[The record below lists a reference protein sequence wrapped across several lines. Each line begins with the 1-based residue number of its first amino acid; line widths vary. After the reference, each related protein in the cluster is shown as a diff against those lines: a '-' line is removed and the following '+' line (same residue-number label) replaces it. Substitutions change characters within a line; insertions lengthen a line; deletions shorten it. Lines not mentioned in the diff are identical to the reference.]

1 MRRSCCWCGGR
12 CTCTWTSRRFAESI
26 NQCLAALLSS
36 GPRLGP
42 VPECHS
48 RHYQPCDRQRHAAC
62 NVNGTRCNG
71 AMQCA
76 WRAKWGGAAGLYTGL
91 PSQSPHD
98 EKLLKTH
105 PYTRARLFWTAPIF
119 KRDDSRSACPPADT
133 DRRLTPTDET
143 DGRYQPM
150 GPAVPVPVPRA
161 PAPTAPPAITGPRS
175 SHGTSLNISNALIRG
190 AVHGALERRVCAS
203 PRAAPAPA
211 VTAIDNNETSA
222 RHLLLA
228 NVDRY
233 PPSRLSNPPAR
244 P

>member
-1 MRRSCCWCGGR
+1 MKEKSEGNCNLQIQETHILNSGWSLGQLVGLGPSLGHGAD
-12 CTCTWTSRRFAESI
+12 TCAVRAAGVGAVAHVHTWTSRRFAESI

-105 PYTRARLFWTAPIF
+105 PYTRARLFWTVPI
-119 KRDDSRSACPPADT
+119 C
-133 DRRLTPTDET
+133 
-143 DGRYQPM
+143 
-150 GPAVPVPVPRA
+150 
-161 PAPTAPPAITGPRS
+161 
-175 SHGTSLNISNALIRG
+175 
-190 AVHGALERRVCAS
+190 
-203 PRAAPAPA
+203 
-211 VTAIDNNETSA
+211 
-222 RHLLLA
+222 
-228 NVDRY
+228 
-233 PPSRLSNPPAR
+233 
-244 P
+244 

>member
-1 MRRSCCWCGGR
+1 MGLGPSLGQQSRHMRRSCCWCGGR

-133 DRRLTPTDET
+133 DRWLTPTDET
-143 DGRYQPM
+143 DGGYQPM
-150 GPAVPVPVPRA
+150 GPAAPVPVPRA

-175 SHGTSLNISNALIRG
+175 SHGTSLFPKTFP
-190 AVHGALERRVCAS
+190 VH
-203 PRAAPAPA
+203 
-211 VTAIDNNETSA
+211 
-222 RHLLLA
+222 
-228 NVDRY
+228 
-233 PPSRLSNPPAR
+233 
-244 P
+244 